1 MARKTN
7 IIEVMETENNRFA
20 VTYETGTVK
29 QYTGDKLPKTVV
41 AWIEAHK
48 AEEPTD
54 STPET
59 TKAAETAAEV
69 ESEEVTTEEARTA
82 ENVAER
88 EENTM
93 KKSGTY
99 ERELLK
105 MVRNR
110 ERREKLTGG
119 IFWNLETVV
128 LILSGLMLTAAAAIV
143 YGLAVAASWAAANV
157 PTMISTAQKAT
168 QKAIE
173 TARTAAEVVTDTFK
187 AFSHIGRKAATVAA
201 TIITMITR

>member
-1 MARKTN
+1 MAKKINITN
-7 IIEVMETENNRFA
+7 VEATENIYT

-29 QYTGDKLPKTVV
+29 QYTGDKLPKTVTN
-41 AWIEAHK
+41 WIEAHK
-48 AEEPTD
+48 AEEPT
-54 STPET
+54 EEAQ
-59 TKAAETAAEV
+59 KAAETVAEV
-69 ESEEVTTEEARTA
+69 EAEEVTAEEAGTA

-88 EENTM
+88 EEREM
-93 KKSGTY
+93 KSNGVY

-143 YGLAVAASWAAANV
+143 YSLAVAASWAAANV
-157 PTMISTAQKAT
+157 PTMISTAQRTA

-173 TARTAAEVVTDTFK
+173 AARMAAEITTDTFK
-187 AFSHIGRKAATVAA
+187 AFSHMGRKAATVAA
-201 TIITMITR
+201 AIITTIAR